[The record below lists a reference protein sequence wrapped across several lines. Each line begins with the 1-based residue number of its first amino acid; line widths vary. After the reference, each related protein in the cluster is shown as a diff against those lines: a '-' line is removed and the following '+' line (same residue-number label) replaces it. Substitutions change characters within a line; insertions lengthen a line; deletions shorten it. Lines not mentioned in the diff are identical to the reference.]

1 MEFPKSVHCF
11 PTLFSLRVCF
21 AFSPWLFH
29 ANPTLLFNWCFPIQE
44 CSPNELEDTLLARWL
59 IGEDTS
65 GEYGSGQWKGD
76 RRRKFVDVICLGAG
90 NTWLGLRPEEE
101 EMSSESRREQ

>member
-1 MEFPKSVHCF
+1 M
-11 PTLFSLRVCF
+11 PTPPFF
-21 AFSPWLFH
+21 
-29 ANPTLLFNWCFPIQE
+29 FNWCFPIQE

-90 NTWLGLRPEEE
+90 STWLGLRPEEE